1 MAILFKFVAERFVN
15 LALLPCAVNAVTFVA
30 EMFLELTLLKFT
42 FSSVFIVIFGLF
54 SS

>member
-30 EMFLELTLLKFT
+30 EMFLTFTLLNST
-42 FSSVFIVIFGLF
+42 SSFVLIVIFGLF